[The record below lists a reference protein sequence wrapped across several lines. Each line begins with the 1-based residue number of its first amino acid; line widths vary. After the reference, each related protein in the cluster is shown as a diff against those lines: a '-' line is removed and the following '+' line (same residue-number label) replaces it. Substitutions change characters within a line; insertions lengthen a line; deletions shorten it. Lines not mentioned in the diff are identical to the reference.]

1 MKAKIITAAVIA
13 AVCIAGISVFIAMKN
28 IPVNNPYAEIRLN
41 GKVIRRVPLS
51 EDDEF
56 TIDCGNGSNTITI
69 SGGAVRVSAADCPD
83 KVCVNTGAVSRGKI
97 PIICLPHRLE
107 IIIVSGDD
115 IADTA
120 VY

>member
-1 MKAKIITAAVIA
+1 MKGKVIIGAVIA
-13 AVCIAGISVFIAMKN
+13 ALCITGIAVFLVMKN
-28 IPVNNPYAEIRLN
+28 TPINDPYAEIRLN
-41 GKVIRRVPLS
+41 GDIIRRVPLY

-56 TIDCGNGSNTITI
+56 TVDCGNGCNTITI

-83 KVCVNTGAVSRGKI
+83 KVCVKTGAVSRGKV

-115 IADTA
+115 LADTA